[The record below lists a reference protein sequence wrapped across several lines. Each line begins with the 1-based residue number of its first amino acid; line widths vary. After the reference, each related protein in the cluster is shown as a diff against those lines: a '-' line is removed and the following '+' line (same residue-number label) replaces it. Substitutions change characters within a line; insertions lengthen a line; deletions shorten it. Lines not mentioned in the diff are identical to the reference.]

1 MAHTDSTTVDAAHT
15 VLQAD
20 YANDLRNWVEEL
32 QQMTRDDGDD
42 RDRSDILD
50 EYIDGLARVIH
61 TGEAISTLR
70 YCDGNSHNAYT
81 NAFGTDGVVGEN
93 GEINWSAL
101 AYMAIYVDLSDRLS
115 DWLNGEDED
124 AI

>member
-1 MAHTDSTTVDAAHT
+1 MAHADSTTVDAAHT
-15 VLQAD
+15 VLQED
-20 YANDLRNWVEEL
+20 YANDLRNWVEDL

-50 EYIDGLARVIH
+50 EYIDGLARVIY
-61 TGEAISTLR
+61 TAE
-70 YCDGNSHNAYT
+70 DGNSRNAYT
-81 NAFGTDGVVGEN
+81 NALGTDGVVGEN